1 MGNLSSIAMTML
13 WLVAL
18 YLILSNYRGTTNILT
33 SFGNT
38 WFTGLKTLQG
48 R

>member
-1 MGNLSSIAMTML
+1 MGSLTEILMTTL

-18 YLILSNYRGTTNILT
+18 YLILINYKGTTSILS

-38 WFTGLKTLQG
+38 WFSGIKTLQG